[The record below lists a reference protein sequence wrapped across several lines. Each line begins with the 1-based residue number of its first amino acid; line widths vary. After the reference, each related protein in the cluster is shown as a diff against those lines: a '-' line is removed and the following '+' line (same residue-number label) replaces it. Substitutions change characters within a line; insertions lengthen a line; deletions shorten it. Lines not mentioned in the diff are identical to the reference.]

1 MKKIRNSALGLALT
15 LGTPTLAFAQSINLK
30 GPAQQ
35 FASEIKGIFP
45 YVAVAIFIV
54 VVLVNLGH
62 FVKDNGDWKKG
73 LTNIVLFALILG
85 AVVGL
90 INYVGNIKLN

>member
-1 MKKIRNSALGLALT
+1 MKKNRIFMSAVALGISAMSY
-15 LGTPTLAFAQSINLK
+15 AQSINLK

-35 FASEIKGIFP
+35 LANEIKGIFP

-54 VVLVNLGH
+54 VIFVNLGH

-73 LTNIVLFALILG
+73 VTNIVLFAAILG
-85 AVVGL
+85 AIVGL
-90 INYVGNIKLN
+90 INYVGSITL

>member
-1 MKKIRNSALGLALT
+1 MKEFRNSAFGLALII
-15 LGTPTLAFAQSINLK
+15 GTPTLAFAQTINLK

-35 FASEIKGIFP
+35 LASEIKGIFP
-45 YVAVAIFIV
+45 YVAVAIFVV

-85 AVVGL
+85 FVVGL